1 MFTIGPYQVIDT
13 IGKGGMGEV
22 FLAYDTTCG
31 RRIALKKIR
40 SDLQEHKKMHNRFL
54 REARI
59 TSQLTHPAIIPI
71 YQIQKENKAIYYT
84 MPYVEGKTLK
94 QVIQEAKKRE
104 KRGEPQETQESIPS
118 LLRYFLSICQAVAYA
133 HSQNVL
139 HRDLKPENIILGPF
153 GEVFILDW
161 GLAKIATKEDE
172 EDSSDEE
179 ILTMPPE
186 LTLLG
191 KVVGTVAYMAPERAL
206 GEKATFQTDI
216 YSLGVILYQI
226 LTLSSPFKRG
236 TLKEFRERLHEEEL
250 KEPEEMNPYRD
261 IPSPLVRIVKK
272 ALNNDLNERY
282 KQVSDLIFDLENHIE
297 GRSEWFLSGELRI
310 DRREDWEFQENV
322 FIAEHIAITRGQEVA
337 DWVSLM
343 ISKASPSGNVKLET
357 ELTLNENS
365 QGVGF
370 LLSIPEAVQRE
381 HLNDG
386 YCLWI
391 GSDQN
396 RTTKLLRST
405 VEVLHAPE
413 IYLERGQKSSIRIEK
428 RDNNIYFYLNDTL
441 QFSYISHLPL
451 MGTHVGLIT
460 RDGDFSLSPI
470 ALYTGSQNIT
480 VSCLKIPDAF
490 LANKDFGKALS
501 EYRRIAYSF
510 PGRTEG
516 REALFKAGITLLEE
530 AKTTEDNSLREALF
544 EEALKEFEKLHKSP
558 GAPLEYLGKALVYK
572 ALKEYDEEIKC
583 FELAY
588 RRNPKHPLLSMIQEQ
603 INHRMHESS
612 RYNRKTT
619 YSFILLAIQHLSK
632 NQTSAHTK
640 RLYKNV
646 QKHWEELPFLFEEDP
661 LQSIKGKNLN
671 FADQLAF
678 WLGKPY
684 IIAESIDELVE
695 MQPLPKET
703 LFNALNELFVLRS
716 HSLLK
721 EVIEKVELV
730 DKQLAKLFKNK
741 TPSSFSTEEE
751 QKLALA
757 LLEFFYDQ
765 ENYELVLKIASQ
777 LPKSTERD
785 VFLLY
790 TFLAQGDKPKVNKLL
805 SDYPLEELTREA
817 SPLYYFYGLF
827 LFINE
832 DKELFD
838 LHFSTLIPAPY
849 PRSYNLFAH
858 YIHANE
864 EERDSLVKRAFLYE
878 RRQLF
883 RQLSL
888 YYKLADNHNL
898 SKEFREKCLLETIDI
913 S

>member
-1 MFTIGPYQVIDT
+1 VIDT

-71 YQIQKENKAIYYT
+71 YQIHKENKAIYYT
-84 MPYVEGKTLK
+84 MPYVEGHTLK
-94 QVIQEAKKRE
+94 QLIQEARKRE
-104 KRGEPQETQESIPS
+104 KKGEPLEMQETIPS
-118 LLRYFLSICQAVAYA
+118 LLRLFLTVCQAIAYA

-161 GLAKIATKEDE
+161 GLAKIVCQE
-172 EDSSDEE
+172 EEE
-179 ILTMPPE
+179 ESTLEEETLTTYPE
-186 LTLLG
+186 LTLCG
-191 KVVGTVAYMAPERAL
+191 KVVGTVNYMAPERAL
-206 GEKATFQTDI
+206 GQKATYQTDI

-226 LTLSSPFKRG
+226 LTLKSPFKRG
-236 TLKEFRERLHEEEL
+236 TLKEFREKIGEEEL
-250 KEPEEMNPYRD
+250 KEPEESHPYRD
-261 IPSPLVRIVKK
+261 IPEPLVRIVKK
-272 ALNNDLNERY
+272 ALNNDLKERY
-282 KQVSDLIFDLENHIE
+282 KTVSDLIFDIENHIE
-297 GRSEWFLSGELRI
+297 GHSEWFLSGELRI
-310 DRREDWEFQENV
+310 DRPNDWEFQENV

-343 ISKASPSGNVKLET
+343 ISKASSTGDVKLEA
-357 ELTLNENS
+357 ELILHENS
-365 QGVGF
+365 QGIGF
-370 LLSIPEAVQRE
+370 LLSIPEALQRE

-386 YCLWI
+386 YCLWL
-391 GSDQN
+391 GSDEN

-413 IYLERGQKSSIRIEK
+413 IYLEREKPYVVRIEK
-428 RDNNIYFYLNDTL
+428 RDNNIYFYLNHQL

-460 RDGDFSLSPI
+460 RDADFSITPI

-510 PGRTEG
+510 PGRSEG
-516 REALFKAGITLLEE
+516 REAVFKAGITLLEE
-530 AKTTEDNSLREALF
+530 GKTKKTKEEREAVF

-572 ALKEYDEEIKC
+572 ALKETDEEIKC

-588 RRNPKHPLLSMIQEQ
+588 RRNPKHPLLSMIEEQ

-619 YSFILLAIQHLSK
+619 YHFILLAIQHLSK
-632 NQTSAHTK
+632 TQTSAHTK

-646 QKHWEELPFLFEEDP
+646 QKHWEELPFLLDEDP
-661 LQSIKGKNLN
+661 LESSRVKSLHFGST
-671 FADQLAF
+671 LAF
-678 WLGKPY
+678 WLAKPY
-684 IIAESIDELVE
+684 VIGEIIESLLEIT
-695 MQPLPKET
+695 PLPKKT
-703 LFNALNELFVLRS
+703 LFNALTQLFVLRS
-716 HSLLK
+716 FSFLK
-721 EVIEKVELV
+721 TVLEKVKPFERELP
-730 DKQLAKLFKNK
+730 ALFTSFFEKNLSDFN
-741 TPSSFSTEEE
+741 PEGEEE
-751 QKLALA
+751 FSLA
-757 LLEFFYDQ
+757 LLEFLYD
-765 ENYELVLKIASQ
+765 EKKTDLCLKIGLE
-777 LPKSTERD
+777 LPQTIDRD
-785 VFLLY
+785 VFLL
-790 TFLAQGDKPKVNKLL
+790 FIFFKERDLKKVGALL
-805 SDYPLEELTREA
+805 SHYPLEELTLES
-817 SPLYYFYGLF
+817 SPLHFFYGCYL
-827 LFINE
+827 LLTE
-832 DKELFD
+832 EKELFN
-838 LHFSTLIPAPY
+838 LHFSQLIVAPD
-849 PRSYNLFAH
+849 PKSYTLFAH
-858 YIHANE
+858 YLNSTD
-864 EERDSLVKRAFLYE
+864 EERRALIKRAFLYE
-878 RRQLF
+878 KRVLY

-888 YYKLADNHNL
+888 YYNL
-898 SKEFREKCLLETIDI
+898 TGDFSLSEEFHSKCLEERIDI
-913 S
+913 NC